1 MHTPTPSTRPEAAAS
16 AAVVDGASPGTST
29 PLPATASRSRAAF
42 VGLLLLLVTSGLSA
56 CVGAFPSPEAD
67 AGVRAATTAQTQV
80 GVRYVYGA
88 SSPGSG
94 FDCSGL
100 TSWAWREAGYSIPRT
115 SASQYNFTE
124 RISRDELRPGDLVF
138 YGYSGVSHVVMYI
151 GDGNIVHAPGSGRY
165 VRVESLGSYWTNALI
180 GYGRVPASAR
190 IA

>member
-1 MHTPTPSTRPEAAAS
+1 MHPSPLPTRPTVAPA
-16 AAVVDGASPGTST
+16 
-29 PLPATASRSRAAF
+29 PATASRSRAAV
-42 VGLLLLLVTSGLSA
+42 VGLMLLVATAGLSA
-56 CVGAFPSPEAD
+56 CVGAFPTPEAD
-67 AGVRAATTAQTQV
+67 AGARAAATAQTQI

-88 SSPGSG
+88 SNPGSG

-115 SASQYNFTE
+115 SSSQYAFTE
-124 RISRDELRPGDLVF
+124 RIAREELRPGDLVF
-138 YGYSGVSHVVMYI
+138 YGYGTVSHVVMYI

-165 VRVESLGSYWTNALI
+165 VRVESLDAYWTNALI